1 MTASEQLIEDVIF
14 WEKHTEI
21 YDSLEKTLRDKYVVK
36 SKDENPR
43 EKDGILSVIRFF
55 IGAQMD
61 NVDNYRTLKNDI
73 ENHFYIKYK

>member
-1 MTASEQLIEDVIF
+1 MSASEQLIEDVIF

-21 YDSLEKTLRDKYVVK
+21 QDSLEMTLRQKYIVK

-61 NVDNYRTLKNDI
+61 KEDNYRELKNNI
-73 ENHFYIKYK
+73 ETHFYIRYK